1 MLLEYPAE
9 MFAQILT
16 ISLAALV
23 VIPISIADLAWHK
36 IPNIYLKVIALF
48 TGLIIFLF
56 GLGPV
61 HNLLLWSVILCALLI
76 ARCGMGDI
84 KLIAL
89 LALTCN
95 PIFPHHQIDF
105 WLSFGLA
112 VLLHFVVDSLF
123 NRRISKEI
131 ALAPSIFFAL
141 LTYLAAS

>member
-1 MLLEYPAE
+1 MLAEYSFRMPVHTLA
-9 MFAQILT
+9 
-16 ISLAALV
+16 ISCVTLIA
-23 VIPISIADLAWHK
+23 IPITIADVAWHK
-36 IPNIYLKVIALF
+36 IPNIYLKVISLF

-61 HNLLLWSVILCALLI
+61 RNLLLWSAILCALLI

-95 PIFPHHQIDF
+95 PIFPHHEIDY

-112 VLLHFVVDSLF
+112 ALLHFVVDSLF

-141 LTYLAAS
+141 LTYLAAR